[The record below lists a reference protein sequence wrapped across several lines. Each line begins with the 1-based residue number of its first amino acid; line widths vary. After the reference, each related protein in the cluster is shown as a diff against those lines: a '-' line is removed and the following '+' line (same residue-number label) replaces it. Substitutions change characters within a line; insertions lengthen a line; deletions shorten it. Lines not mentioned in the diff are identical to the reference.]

1 MRIAAR
7 CVHIVEKSVWLV
19 GCHNIRKTNGEWLSL
34 GVYQL
39 NTEALALQV
48 AKEVK
53 KTKEKN

>member
-7 CVHIVEKSVWLV
+7 CVHIVEKSVWLM
-19 GCHNIRKTNGEWLSL
+19 GCHNIRKMNGERLSL